1 MHLDFDKYPPIKTH
15 LTVIIIFPTIEPPT
29 HPPQTTKST
38 RKSKMTKTVIL
49 LKNKTV
55 PKDTYET
62 NLLANY
68 HNPIFLPLL
77 THTPQNQ
84 SQILQF
90 LKSSVFLND
99 FKAFIITSQR
109 CVEAL
114 DLLIQVLRSE
124 KFEQLEKVLEKPA
137 YTVGPTTM
145 KILKEL
151 GFVDVR
157 GGGDAGN
164 GSILADLIAGDDLFA
179 DEKDEANVKNVLFL
193 TGEIRRDIIP
203 KKLGAAGFQLTEM
216 VAYRTEPIDDI
227 VDRYNDVIEKVV
239 HQEII
244 TETKVEEHVGKEEVN
259 GNGSMVKDD
268 RDWLVFFSPQGTEG
282 IVEHLKTN
290 NGVFNIASIGPTTRD
305 YLLGHGLTPDVV
317 AVKPDAVSLVNA
329 ILQHDL

>member
-1 MHLDFDKYPPIKTH
+1 
-15 LTVIIIFPTIEPPT
+15 
-29 HPPQTTKST
+29 
-38 RKSKMTKTVIL
+38 MTKTVIL

-62 NLLANY
+62 NLLANS

-84 SQILQF
+84 PEILRF
-90 LKSSVFLND
+90 LKSSAFLND

-114 DLLIQVLRSE
+114 DLLIQVLRRE
-124 KFEQLEKVLEKPA
+124 KFDQLQKVLEKPA

-157 GGGDAGN
+157 GGGNAGN
-164 GSILADLIAGDDLFA
+164 GSVLADLIAGDDLFA
-179 DEKDEANVKNVLFL
+179 NFDGKDEEDAEVKNVLFL

-203 KKLGAAGFQLTEM
+203 KKLAAAGFQLTEM

-227 VDRYNDVIEKVV
+227 VSRRY
-239 HQEII
+239 
-244 TETKVEEHVGKEEVN
+244 
-259 GNGSMVKDD
+259 
-268 RDWLVFFSPQGTEG
+268 R
-282 IVEHLKTN
+282 
-290 NGVFNIASIGPTTRD
+290 
-305 YLLGHGLTPDVV
+305 
-317 AVKPDAVSLVNA
+317 
-329 ILQHDL
+329 